1 MQKKLIVIAI
11 LLFFIPFSYGKTVV
25 IVNKSLSLTL
35 TPKDIRDLYILRITS
50 LSDDTIPN
58 LYIPKDGIHR
68 KNFIEKV
75 LKMSEKNLQRKLMQM
90 MFSGQ
95 GHAPVPKRPAEILS
109 LVSVQENAIGIIDDS
124 LVTSQVKVLFSIE

>member
-1 MQKKLIVIAI
+1 LR
-11 LLFFIPFSYGKTVV
+11 KT
-25 IVNKSLSLTL
+25 SF
-35 TPKDIRDLYILRITS
+35 
-50 LSDDTIPN
+50 SDDTIPH

-75 LKMSEKNLQRKLMQM
+75 LKMSEKNLQRKLVQM

-95 GHAPVPKRPAEILS
+95 GHAPIPKSSAEILS
-109 LVSVQENAIGIIDDS
+109 LVSVQENAIGIIDES